1 MGKTGATLASLVSDE
16 IDWIQLAQQVN
27 DAEST
32 AAVKKLVEL
41 SDKPGCQS
49 FQQVFGPAWNECL
62 LSQEAD
68 GTKNIIVGALQRLFD
83 TIAYVFPRTHPM

>member
-1 MGKTGATLASLVSDE
+1 MGKAGATLASLVSDE

-41 SDKPGCQS
+41 SDKVREIRNFSAELSAGGNTQS
-49 FQQVFGPAWNECL
+49 
-62 LSQEAD
+62 D
-68 GTKNIIVGALQRLFD
+68 GTSNGSPGVARLPVVPASFW
-83 TIAYVFPRTHPM
+83 TCLE

>member
-41 SDKPGCQS
+41 SDKVREIQNS
-49 FQQVFGPAWNECL
+49 QQNYL
-62 LSQEAD
+62 QEAIPNLMELR
-68 GTKNIIVGALQRLFD
+68 TALLE
-83 TIAYVFPRTHPM
+83 

>member
-1 MGKTGATLASLVSDE
+1 MPIIKDADTELSVWKYIGKTGATLASLVSDE

-41 SDKPGCQS
+41 SDKVREIQNSPQ
-49 FQQVFGPAWNECL
+49 NYL
-62 LSQEAD
+62 QEAIPNLMELR
-68 GTKNIIVGALQRLFD
+68 TALLE
-83 TIAYVFPRTHPM
+83 